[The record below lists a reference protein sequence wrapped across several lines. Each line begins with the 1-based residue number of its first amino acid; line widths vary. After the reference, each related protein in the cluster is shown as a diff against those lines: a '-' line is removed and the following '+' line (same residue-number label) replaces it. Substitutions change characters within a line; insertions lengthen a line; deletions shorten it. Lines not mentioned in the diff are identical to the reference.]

1 MTGRRNHRSRA
12 ASFVLSLAW
21 LPYLIVQCPNC
32 PGATTSLVRCGGPRA
47 EAPHSARHAN
57 EGSKPRCHGDTGQS
71 EHRHGPAA
79 DCCSFGE
86 NRATT
91 HDEIVSVTPPDTVS
105 APWRLPEIAPIRPVS
120 SSHSESIEQ
129 QTHSP
134 PLFLVF
140 CSLLL

>member
-1 MTGRRNHRSRA
+1 MIGRRNRRSRA
-12 ASFVLSLAW
+12 ASLVLSLAW

-32 PGATTSLVRCGGPRA
+32 PGSTTSLVRCGGPSA
-47 EAPHSARHAN
+47 EAQAMGRHAN
-57 EGSKPRCHGDTGQS
+57 EGGKPRCHGAAEQQKHG
-71 EHRHGPAA
+71 HGPAS

-91 HDEIVSVTPPDTVS
+91 HNETVSVTPPHVALVS
-105 APWRLPEIAPIRPVS
+105 WRLPELALARPIS
-120 SSHSESIEQ
+120 SLQSESIEQ

-134 PLFLVF
+134 PLFLVL